1 MRRAVSLFM
10 LLLGAFALRAD
21 IPFWT
26 CYGGSSIEWI
36 LSGEDVQTG
45 SYSAKMADPA
55 SSTYKILYQS
65 AAIDGSKSY
74 TAEVW
79 VKNYDYT
86 SSDYVKLRLGF
97 NMDDS
102 WLGNSFKTYYEINTT
117 VLNTWVKLRINSVP
131 AGATNHYAKIGL
143 YVHYPSPGGSY
154 RAYWDNVRLFSTD
167 NTNVNLIVNHD
178 FETTTGPSGGS
189 TDTVLDVNDPAGTGA
204 LALDRRIF
212 SPGANERVRIDFLL
226 PYRNSYVVLRVY
238 DLMGSPVRDLFVY
251 QELKAPYPS
260 QSGTVWWDGRNNEG
274 RIVRTGAYL
283 IYMEA
288 VNSMT
293 GEVTRQKRVVFTGK
307 GQ

>member
-65 AAIDGSKSY
+65 AVIDGSKSY

-79 VKNYDYT
+79 VKNFDYT

-97 NMDDS
+97 NTDDS
-102 WLGNSFKTYYEINTT
+102 WQGNSFKTYYEINTT
-117 VLNTWVKLRINSVP
+117 VLNTWVKLRINNVP

-167 NTNVNLIVNHD
+167 NTNVNLIVNGD
-178 FETTTGPSGGS
+178 FETTNGPSGGS
-189 TDTVLDVNDPAGTGA
+189 TDTMLDVNDPAGPAGM
-204 LALDRRIF
+204 ALDRRIF